1 MTVFQRIKNL
11 ITGLLLIIGAVVL
24 LTMPEDGFVIIAAFI
39 MVSLLLMGLRYLFY
53 YFHMARN
60 MVGGKYFLCL
70 GIFLIDLGLLTFSMT
85 DEPRWALILYLLGFH
100 AFSCVV
106 NLAKG
111 IQERHYGAPA
121 WKVDTVQGIVNA
133 VVFFFCLFH
142 LRSPVYFLWVYCAGL
157 FYSAAVRIVSAFR
170 RTAIV
175 YIQ

>member
-11 ITGLLLIIGAVVL
+11 ITGLLLITGAVVL
-24 LTMPEDGFVIIAAFI
+24 LTIPEDGFLIIAAFI
-39 MVSLLLMGLRYLFY
+39 VVSLLLMGIRYLFY

-60 MVGGKYFLCL
+60 MVGGKYFLFL